1 MFKLT
6 SSVPIPAVA
15 KGRPFKYPFHTMKV
29 GQSFLA
35 PLYLRHNM
43 QVLVSYHK
51 RRGRGEFT
59 CRVTPEGIRVWRT
72 A

>member
-6 SSVPIPAVA
+6 SSVPVPSVRR
-15 KGRPFKYPFHTMKV
+15 GRPFKYPFHTMRV
-29 GQSFLA
+29 GQSFIA
-35 PLYLRHNM
+35 PPELQHTLR
-43 QVLVSYHK
+43 VLSNYHK

-59 CRVTPEGIRVWRT
+59 CSLSPAGIRVWRT